1 MSESAQSAPWRA
13 IAAMSENRVIGNGPD
28 IPWRISEDFKWF
40 KAKTMGGVLV
50 MGRKTWDSIGRPLP
64 GRTTAV
70 VSRSQP
76 ELPEGVDLLPS
87 LDAIDGR
94 QYSDP
99 VWICGGGEIYRQAL
113 PRCEELFL
121 TLVKREVEGDAFFP
135 EFEEQFELK
144 EILRDESEFQ
154 IRHYVRK

>member
-1 MSESAQSAPWRA
+1 MTTQPSPWRA
-13 IAAMSENRVIGNGPD
+13 IAAMSQNRVIGNGSD

-76 ELPEGVDLLPS
+76 ELPAAVELLDS
-87 LDAIDGR
+87 LEAIEAKR
-94 QYSDP
+94 FAHP

-113 PRCEELFL
+113 PRCQELFL
-121 TLVKREVEGDAFFP
+121 TLIKREVEGDAFFP
-135 EFEEQFELK
+135 EFEDEFRLEG
-144 EILRDESEFQ
+144 ILRDESEFQ

>member
-1 MSESAQSAPWRA
+1 
-13 IAAMSENRVIGNGPD
+13 MSENRVIGNGPD

-70 VSRSQP
+70 VSRAQP
-76 ELPEGVDLLPS
+76 ELPDGVDLLSS
-87 LDAIDGR
+87 LNAIEER
-94 QYSDP
+94 NYSDP
-99 VWICGGGEIYRQAL
+99 IWICGGGEIYRQAL
-113 PRCEELFL
+113 PCCQELFL

-144 EILRDESEFQ
+144 EVLRDESEFQ
-154 IRHYVRK
+154 IRHYVRKR

>member
-1 MSESAQSAPWRA
+1 MNEPTPWRA
-13 IAAMSENRVIGNGPD
+13 IAAMSQNRVIGNGPN

-40 KAKTMGGVLV
+40 KAKTMGGVLI

-76 ELPEGVDLLPS
+76 QLPEGVELLDS
-87 LDAIDGR
+87 LEAIETKG
-94 QYSDP
+94 YEAP

-113 PRCEELFL
+113 PRCQELFL
-121 TLVKREVEGDAFFP
+121 TLVKRDVEGDAFFP
-135 EFEEQFELK
+135 EFEDQFRLEA
-144 EILRDESEFQ
+144 ILRDESEFQ